1 MKAVPK
7 EVRAYFSALG
17 RKGGTKS
24 RRRLSSEDAK
34 KMVRIREA
42 RRIFRK
48 FHAQC
53 FWYMRPDL
61 DVTLED
67 IPVLVRG
74 LRQNGGRQG
83 FIIAARLCQ

>member
-1 MKAVPK
+1 MKSVTK
-7 EVRAYFSALG
+7 EISAYFSALG
-17 RKGGTKS
+17 RKGGAKS
-24 RRRLSSEDAK
+24 RRTLSSEAAR
-34 KMVRIREA
+34 KMVRVREA
-42 RRIFRK
+42 RRVFRE

-67 IPVLVRG
+67 IPELVRG

-83 FIIAARLCQ
+83 FFIAAKLCR